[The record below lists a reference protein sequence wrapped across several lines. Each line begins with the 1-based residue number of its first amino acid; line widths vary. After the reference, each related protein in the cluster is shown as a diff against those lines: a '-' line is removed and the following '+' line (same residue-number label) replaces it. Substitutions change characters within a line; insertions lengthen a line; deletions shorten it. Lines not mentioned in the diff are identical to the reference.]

1 MSPYISPL
9 FGLAMGSSVL
19 LILSSTHWVFVW
31 LGLELGTL
39 AFIPMLAWW
48 HSSLEVEATVKYFII
63 QAMAAAV
70 FFFGGLVMTSTE
82 YISGLS
88 QFVGNFGEVL
98 IMFSIIMKLGLVPFH
113 YWVVDVVQGLNY
125 LPGMVLLTWQKVP
138 GLMVLVQ
145 LVSMQNGLILLIFGA
160 LSAFWGGLGGLGQT
174 QMRKLLAFSSIAHLG
189 WLVSGCVVGTMLG
202 SMYFILYVVLSIPV
216 FVFLCILNNTHL
228 NQVRASLVSNPVAAM
243 VVGVGF
249 LSLAGLP
256 PFMGFFGKWLVLT
269 WLLNNFLVGGAVALV
284 VGALVSLFYYLRVS
298 YMCMVI
304 LGPQQIMVSLSW
316 RKGFM
321 GSLLGG
327 LVVLNLL
334 GLLLVGGI
342 SSLPK

>member
-19 LILSSTHWVFVW
+19 LISSSTHWVFVW

-216 FVFLCILNNTHL
+216 FVFLYILNNTHL

>member
-9 FGLAMGSSVL
+9 FGLAMSSSVL
-19 LILSSTHWVFVW
+19 LISSSTHWVFVW

-113 YWVVDVVQGLNY
+113 YWVVDVAQGLNY

-189 WLVSGCVVGTMLG
+189 WLVSGCVVGAMLG

-216 FVFLCILNNTHL
+216 FVFLYILNNTHL

-243 VVGVGF
+243 VVGAGF

>member
-19 LILSSTHWVFVW
+19 LISSSTHWVFVW

-70 FFFGGLVMTSTE
+70 FFFGGLVMTGTE

-216 FVFLCILNNTHL
+216 FVFLYILNNTHL

>member
-19 LILSSTHWVFVW
+19 LISSSTHWVFVW

-216 FVFLCILNNTHL
+216 FVFLYILNNTHL

-342 SSLPK
+342 SSLSK

>member
-19 LILSSTHWVFVW
+19 LISSSTHWVFVW

-98 IMFSIIMKLGLVPFH
+98 IMFSIIMKLGLAPFH

-145 LVSMQNGLILLIFGA
+145 LVSMQNGFILLIFGA

-216 FVFLCILNNTHL
+216 FVFLYILNNTHL
-228 NQVRASLVSNPVAAM
+228 NQVRASLVSDPVAAM

-284 VGALVSLFYYLRVS
+284 IGALVSLFYYLRVS